1 MLLLGSLLLPAA
13 GILAAPRRAPAAAEV
28 WCGQL
33 DYGSFA
39 KGAPINI
46 SFDAS
51 GATATVVLIYDVD
64 AGHNKC
70 SPDHEPGLKVT
81 RNATYMTLA
90 GTGANPDF
98 YSFEGAIDGD
108 NVTGWITSAG
118 QKVGTFTAVKNG
130 PPVVNGCNRCIINEC
145 EHWRGELDYPGVSQ
159 SAPLNVTISGDTA
172 TVDMIFDKN
181 AAGTMCFHDTEP
193 GLTVTRNATHITL
206 GGTGKDPTFYSF
218 GADRQNCELSVPYNI
233 GTTARFLDWE
243 WLLNDSLCATEASI
257 AGDNMTGEI
266 TQASSG
272 HRESKQGAT

>member
-90 GTGANPDF
+90 GTGARALCLPQWSPKIAHDC
-98 YSFEGAIDGD
+98 SLGQRRLAI
-108 NVTGWITSAG
+108 SRL
-118 QKVGTFTAVKNG
+118 Q
-130 PPVVNGCNRCIINEC
+130 
-145 EHWRGELDYPGVSQ
+145 
-159 SAPLNVTISGDTA
+159 SGD
-172 TVDMIFDKN
+172 
-181 AAGTMCFHDTEP
+181 
-193 GLTVTRNATHITL
+193 LRNI
-206 GGTGKDPTFYSF
+206 
-218 GADRQNCELSVPYNI
+218 
-233 GTTARFLDWE
+233 
-243 WLLNDSLCATEASI
+243 CAP
-257 AGDNMTGEI
+257 
-266 TQASSG
+266 QASASSSALG
-272 HRESKQGAT
+272 VLFALYWSLMRAIQFEIICGRLLFKFLLISI